1 MTTGYQTMHIFGVYI
16 HAFLDATKL
25 WNVVR
30 VPMSYVWES
39 DKKLTV
45 WPDLK
50 WRTIFKSM
58 SMLEKKMSY
67 TFELLFFIVVFWN
80 LLKA

>member
-1 MTTGYQTMHIFGVYI
+1 
-16 HAFLDATKL
+16 
-25 WNVVR
+25 
-30 VPMSYVWES
+30 MSYVWES

-67 TFELLFFIVVFWN
+67 TFELLFFIVVF
-80 LLKA
+80 